1 MSSSKSHAQDPSDAE
16 KGSSITPSSRA
27 PGGKLD
33 YFNYHPPFS
42 ILVLEFLVWLFLL
55 FVCFLNPNGGLAA
68 VVKSDN
74 EYVGIL
80 RSCTLTSCD
89 GWMQSSSSS
98 SSSLSS
104 SDTSSRRSFN
114 LKRDLT
120 STIDLSDFF
129 LTTGLAAL
137 ASFWLM
143 TYTFLFTFCRFC
155 SSAPSNGATDGSDGG
170 DGETEHE
177 DADEK
182 GRRLTRWRRMKRS
195 LKRFALRVSRI
206 YIFILGWVVFG
217 VACAASW
224 QVKVASSDGGSVGTG
239 VLLLHASWI
248 LLFICS
254 FLEISRGNL
263 RKRVDTGWGSCTCLP
278 FFGICKRRGVRKWSK
293 SENDGNEDKDG
304 KREGKRRSRSKRTV
318 GEKNSRSRSRTA
330 NKRR

>member
-1 MSSSKSHAQDPSDAE
+1 M
-16 KGSSITPSSRA
+16 
-27 PGGKLD
+27 
-33 YFNYHPPFS
+33 
-42 ILVLEFLVWLFLL
+42 
-55 FVCFLNPNGGLAA
+55 
-68 VVKSDN
+68 
-74 EYVGIL
+74 
-80 RSCTLTSCD
+80 TSCD
-89 GWMQSSSSS
+89 GWMQS

-155 SSAPSNGATDGSDGG
+155 SSAPSNGATDGSGGG
-170 DGETEHE
+170 DGENEHE
-177 DADEK
+177 DEDEK

-195 LKRFALRVSRI
+195 LKRFAFRVSRI
-206 YIFILGWVVFG
+206 YAFILGWIVFG

-239 VLLLHASWI
+239 VLCEYRVFFQPFFPYSTLLNERSVLHASWI

-254 FLEISRGNL
+254 FLEISRGNI

-278 FFGICKRRGVRKWSK
+278 FFGICKRRGFRKWSK
-293 SENDGNEDKDG
+293 SENGGNEDKEEKG
-304 KREGKRRSRSKRTV
+304 EGKRRSRSRRTV